1 MTAMPV
7 TSRAL
12 IGLAGLAGAAGVA
25 LAAAASHAGGEALLR
40 PASMICLAHAPA
52 ILALAALQ
60 DRLRLATVS
69 AWLML
74 VGTLLFAGDLV
85 SRHFIGSGLF
95 PMAAPSGGMTLIG
108 GWLMGAIGALL
119 PQKSA

>member
-1 MTAMPV
+1 MSPIKAS
-7 TSRAL
+7 SRAL
-12 IGLAGLAGAAGVA
+12 IAIAGLAGAAGVA

-40 PASMICLAHAPA
+40 PASMICLVHAPA

-69 AWLML
+69 AWLL
-74 VGTLLFAGDLV
+74 VVGTLLFAGDLV
-85 SRHFIGSGLF
+85 SRHFVGSGLF
-95 PMAAPSGGMTLIG
+95 AMAAPTGGMTLIA
-108 GWLMGAIGALL
+108 GWLVGTIGALL